1 MNENDF
7 VLKFGVDDIQHSDW
21 AWSVIAGKDGGQ
33 GQDDDCVR
41 GYHEFAC
48 TPEVWEHLC
57 FFCFTMEEVSSDGE
71 SFDSDDEW
79 LWGRPNLIDGSFLA
93 DDLESKYDPDS

>member
-41 GYHEFAC
+41 GYHEFAW
-48 TPEVWEHLC
+48 TPEVWEHVC
-57 FFCFTMEEVSSDGE
+57 FFCFTMEEVSSDGKV
-71 SFDSDDEW
+71 STLMMS
-79 LWGRPNLIDGSFLA
+79 GCGGAQI
-93 DDLESKYDPDS
+93 